1 MPQSSDVTTEDHEA
15 YELDRSVPSDSLP
28 SSPPR
33 VSHELS
39 IALLV
44 MAISVCV
51 TLLILAD
58 GCARGHGPSCTGS
71 VSIILAACDLGAGV
85 VFTWVA
91 WGELAIITAETSE
104 YGVKMRLIAYLCT
117 AAVSAPVLL
126 SLFALSCTAQGLRNC
141 IDSARFDRNRLRNT
155 LVLALSPVNLELLR
169 LTPWHENAF
178 DEFPTWSMFMFT
190 IPPALIP
197 DALLI
202 TAQVLFIQLT
212 HAQDMD
218 NAVTLLII
226 AVISFTCSALSLWF
240 RGLRKLLGR
249 VCATEPPESRT
260 RPYWMR
266 DTSIKGAATDG
277 NGGGQDGHSPY
288 VLPQRGVEYDGPAE
302 YAPRKQA
309 LHWLSEEE
317 ELSASRYQGG
327 VSVEGEPLAYPPRER
342 RPTGERSDDA
352 LVVSRQ

>member
-1 MPQSSDVTTEDHEA
+1 
-15 YELDRSVPSDSLP
+15 
-28 SSPPR
+28 
-33 VSHELS
+33 
-39 IALLV
+39 
-44 MAISVCV
+44 
-51 TLLILAD
+51 
-58 GCARGHGPSCTGS
+58 
-71 VSIILAACDLGAGV
+71 
-85 VFTWVA
+85 
-91 WGELAIITAETSE
+91 
-104 YGVKMRLIAYLCT
+104 
-117 AAVSAPVLL
+117 
-126 SLFALSCTAQGLRNC
+126 
-141 IDSARFDRNRLRNT
+141 
-155 LVLALSPVNLELLR
+155 
-169 LTPWHENAF
+169 
-178 DEFPTWSMFMFT
+178 MFT

-212 HAQDMD
+212 HAQDMI
-218 NAVTLLII
+218 N

-266 DTSIKGAATDG
+266 ETSIEGAATDG

-288 VLPQRGVEYDGPAE
+288 ALPQRGVEYAGPVE

-327 VSVEGEPLAYPPRER
+327 VSV
-342 RPTGERSDDA
+342 
-352 LVVSRQ
+352 